1 LGRGRRV
8 DVEHRAV
15 AGHLTGIALF
25 FGIAFAAQLEARRVG
40 VPEPTEPDQWKAL
53 EERTGSTYKSRT

>member
-1 LGRGRRV
+1 M
-8 DVEHRAV
+8 